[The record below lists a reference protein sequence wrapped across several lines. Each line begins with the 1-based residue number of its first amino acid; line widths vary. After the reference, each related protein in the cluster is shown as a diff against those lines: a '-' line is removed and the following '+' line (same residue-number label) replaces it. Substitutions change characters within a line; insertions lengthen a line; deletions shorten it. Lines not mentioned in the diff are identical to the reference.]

1 MLPPAFKKIQE
12 CVNRLLGNHNEEEKK
27 EGEIERGKIQAILT
41 ILCNVQKKLADQK
54 GHIKF
59 DMKTMIGD
67 MKKDIQDM
75 VGNSVPENSI
85 NNIISQLS
93 GMSGEIETN
102 FSSLFTKINEIS
114 ANVDEV
120 KA

>member
-1 MLPPAFKKIQE
+1 MLQPAFKKIQE
-12 CVNRLLGNHNEEEKK
+12 FVNRLLGNHNEEEKK

-41 ILCNVQKKLADQK
+41 ILCNVQSKLANQK

-93 GMSGEIETN
+93 GMSREIESNFTN
-102 FSSLFTKINEIS
+102 LFPIINKIGED
-114 ANVDEV
+114 VDEV